1 MWQREVELCQAGLQG
16 VQALWEDGGRWC
28 GDGGG
33 GGGGWRG
40 QGLALGVC
48 LTVGKSRL
56 HSLTWTLH
64 SQKPGNP
71 LQQN

>member
-16 VQALWEDGGRWC
+16 VQALWEDGGSWC
-28 GDGGG
+28 GDGG